1 MKKILLIRKL
11 SASLLNVLVV
21 TVITSAT
28 VYAEQVGIPETS
40 IIVSQQNSAADTEDC
55 GTNLT
60 PTCRTIQHAVNRI
73 AENGIITVFPGTY
86 VENILVD
93 KAGIMIDSLDG
104 WQDTVIDGS
113 TTTNETVSEA
123 IRIIADGVTIGVP
136 NSSENGFTLQNSVAS
151 GLFSIGN
158 NVTVSGNVGNNNG
171 ARGFQFGLST
181 VEDSIDN
188 SSKNIP
194 DDPLN
199 GATIVGD
206 NAALQTQS
214 NITVI
219 NNAANNNALGGFYF
233 SAFDDSTVSTNISND
248 NRGAPSF
255 LGQGS
260 GFWIDSG
267 SNRVTLEGNNAS
279 SNSGDGIFYRRGAGT
294 PPAGGIVTDQ
304 TAIGNILSSNGR
316 HGVIFMGNNIIA
328 QDNISDS
335 NQQDGFHF
343 MGYDSVLDVS
353 NNTLRGNSG
362 AGLGFQDDLFGSNG
376 LISPLNFDANGEPI
390 QPGGIHHNFII
401 NNQSHSFPD
410 ELGNTFARCGIATIL
425 DNGTT
430 IEMADNIWG
439 NDQRIC
445 DLSGS
450 TVLQR

>member
-1 MKKILLIRKL
+1 MEKILIRKL

-28 VYAEQVGIPETS
+28 VNAEQVGIPETS

-60 PTCRTIQHAVNRI
+60 PTCRSIQHAVNRI

-104 WQDTVIDGS
+104 WQDTVIDGG

-136 NSSENGFTLQNSVAS
+136 NSSGNGFTLQNSVAS

-158 NVTVSGNVGNNNG
+158 NVTVSGNVSNNNG

-199 GATIVGD
+199 GATMVGD

-219 NNAANNNALGGFYF
+219 NNAAHSNALGGFYF
-233 SAFDDSTVSTNISND
+233 SAFDDSTVTANISID
-248 NRGAPSF
+248 NRGAPGF

-267 SNRVTLEGNNAS
+267 SNRVTLEGNDAS

-294 PPAGGIVTDQ
+294 PPAGGIVD
-304 TAIGNILSSNGR
+304 
-316 HGVIFMGNNIIA
+316 
-328 QDNISDS
+328 
-335 NQQDGFHF
+335 
-343 MGYDSVLDVS
+343 
-353 NNTLRGNSG
+353 
-362 AGLGFQDDLFGSNG
+362 
-376 LISPLNFDANGEPI
+376 
-390 QPGGIHHNFII
+390 
-401 NNQSHSFPD
+401 
-410 ELGNTFARCGIATIL
+410 
-425 DNGTT
+425 
-430 IEMADNIWG
+430 
-439 NDQRIC
+439 
-445 DLSGS
+445 
-450 TVLQR
+450 